1 MSSTFRERRRFDV
14 GRVFELTFGAIG
26 ANGLP
31 LLLIALLFVGV
42 PQAALVWA
50 QSLLLGQTGSDSFLG
65 LAFLIWLGGLVVSMI
80 CNVLMQGVVT
90 HTVVADLQGRKPSI
104 GESFGVA
111 LRSFWVLLGIGI
123 VSGLATAL
131 GFILLI
137 VPGILIFLIWMVAG
151 PVAIAERTGVGKAL
165 SRSRTLTRD
174 HRWWLLLVAI
184 IYVAVSWVL
193 GILAG
198 MLGMAATG
206 FNPEAAGVNAVTLIV
221 GPAIQALSTL
231 IWGAMVAAVY
241 VELRAVK
248 EGGGKESVA
257 AIFD

>member
-31 LLLIALLFVGV
+31 LLLISLLFVGL

-50 QSLLLGQTGSDSFLG
+50 QTLFIEQAATDGFFGM
-65 LAFLIWLGGLVVSMI
+65 AVIVGLVGFLLTLVGG
-80 CNVLMQGVVT
+80 VLMQGVVT
-90 HTVVADLQGRKPSI
+90 HTVVADLQGRKTSL
-104 GESFGVA
+104 GESLNVA
-111 LRSFWVLLGIGI
+111 LRSFWVLVGIGI
-123 VSGLATAL
+123 VSGIAT
-131 GFILLI
+131 GFGLILLI

-151 PVAIAERTGVGKAL
+151 PVAIAERTGVGRAL
-165 SRSRTLTRD
+165 ERSRTLTRD
-174 HRWWLLLVAI
+174 HRWWLLLIAI
-184 IYVAVSWVL
+184 VYFVVSWVL
-193 GILAG
+193 ALLAS
-198 MLGMAATG
+198 MLSLAVGGLDAAPSLN
-206 FNPEAAGVNAVTLIV
+206 FASLVVAPAV
-221 GPAIQALSTL
+221 QALSTL
-231 IWGAMVAAVY
+231 IWGAMVAATY

>member
-1 MSSTFRERRRFDV
+1 MPSTFRERRRFDV

-31 LLLIALLFVGV
+31 LLLIALLFVGI

-50 QSLLLGQTGSDSFLG
+50 QTMLVDRSATEDFLG
-65 LAFLIWLGGLVVSMI
+65 LAALVWLGGLFVSLV

-90 HTVVADLQGRKPSI
+90 HTVVADLQGRKTSL
-104 GESFGVA
+104 GESLGVA

-123 VSGLATAL
+123 VSGLAMTL
-131 GFILLI
+131 GLILLVI
-137 VPGILIFLIWMVAG
+137 PGILIFLIWMVAG
-151 PVAIAERTGVGKAL
+151 PVAIAERTGVGRAL
-165 SRSRTLTRD
+165 ERSRTLTRD
-174 HRWWLLLVAI
+174 HRWWLLLIGVL
-184 IYVAVSWVL
+184 YLAVSWVL
-193 GILAG
+193 AILAG
-198 MLGMAATG
+198 IVGATTGG
-206 FNPEAAGVNAVTLIV
+206 FEPGALNVVNLIV

-231 IWGAMVAAVY
+231 IWGAMVAASY

-248 EGGGKESVA
+248 EGGGKENVA

>member
-31 LLLIALLFVGV
+31 LLLISLLFVGI

-50 QSLLLGQTGSDSFLG
+50 QAMLIERSGTEAFFGMALIVGLVGFLLTLLGG
-65 LAFLIWLGGLVVSMI
+65 
-80 CNVLMQGVVT
+80 VLMQGVVT
-90 HTVVADLQGRKPSI
+90 HTVVADLQGRKTSL
-104 GESFGVA
+104 GESLNVA
-111 LRSFWVLLGIGI
+111 LRSFWVLVGVGI
-123 VSGLATAL
+123 VSGVAMTL
-131 GFILLI
+131 GLILLI

-151 PVAIAERTGVGKAL
+151 PVAIAERAGVGRAL
-165 SRSRTLTRD
+165 ERSRTLTRD
-174 HRWWLLLVAI
+174 HRWWLLLIAV
-184 IYVAVSWVL
+184 IYFAVSWVL
-193 GILAG
+193 ALLAG
-198 MLGMAATG
+198 MLSVAIGGLDPASSLN
-206 FNPEAAGVNAVTLIV
+206 FAGLIV

-231 IWGAMVAAVY
+231 IWGAMVAASY

>member
-31 LLLIALLFVGV
+31 LLLIAFLFAGL
-42 PQAALVWA
+42 PQAALVW
-50 QSLLLGQTGSDSFLG
+50 GQTMLLEQNGTEGFFG
-65 LAFLIWLGGLVVSMI
+65 LAMLAGLVGFLLTLVGG
-80 CNVLMQGVVT
+80 VLMQGVVT
-90 HTVVADLQGRKPSI
+90 HTVVADLQGRKTSL
-104 GESFGVA
+104 GESLGVA
-111 LRSFWVLLGIGI
+111 LGSFWVLLGVGI
-123 VSGLATAL
+123 VSGLAMML

-137 VPGILIFLIWMVAG
+137 IPGILIFLVWMVAG
-151 PVAIAERTGVGKAL
+151 PVAIAERTGVGRAL
-165 SRSRTLTRD
+165 ERSRTLTRD
-174 HRWWLLLVAI
+174 HRWWLLLIAV
-184 IYVAVSWVL
+184 IYLAVSWVL

-198 MLGMAATG
+198 LLSL
-206 FNPEAAGVNAVTLIV
+206 AVGGLDPDSSLNFASLIL

-231 IWGAMVAAVY
+231 IWAAMVAATY

-248 EGGGKESVA
+248 EGGGKETVA